1 MSGLNLWEI
10 YATLGVDTS
19 QYNKDMDAAIAKAE
33 QLNRTL
39 NQNVGGGTNGG
50 TGSPSTVPAGS
61 GGSWQ
66 NTATGILMSKVI
78 EKGAQLGWEFTKEGV
93 NLASARQEV
102 QNVVDTTFGSYT
114 DALNQWAE
122 GAKTSFGVGEVSAK
136 QYAGLFGDMLKASGF
151 EGEELFTMATDL
163 TRLVGDIASYRNE
176 DFDTAFTRMYS
187 GMVGETEAIRR
198 YGVNMTV
205 ANMEDFSG
213 LEWKTASAQEQTRAR
228 YDYIMSHTTGAQG
241 DFARTLDSSLANQ
254 RRLFDE
260 NIKGIQTT
268 WGSGF
273 LDIATNAMS
282 GINEI
287 LGKGAPTLGDTFAAY
302 DAAGAQTTA
311 KAAETAR
318 QAGIVLDMLD
328 KLESQGRNNAD
339 DAMWTQSLARLSE
352 LLPGLSEHID
362 LTNGSLNVTTEE
374 LRAQAAAWEADA
386 IAAGEAAA
394 QLGKIDAVTAAENQ
408 LANKQLDLAFA
419 TEKRTTAEASM
430 LENAAALQASL
441 QDNGTLGARVAYQY
455 DGTVEGAQKLLKAYT
470 DKQSMLA
477 FLGQDLTESEKA
489 QYQALQD
496 SVTAYTNATT
506 EAVNLETEIA
516 ELSTQID
523 TGKESLAA
531 YVETMNSTVEA
542 TAAAVAGMDQSEA
555 AYQAGY
561 GNGSSYASGLADGLA
576 NMPTLDVVSG
586 ASPDIDGSHAGGLE
600 YVPYDGYIAELHRGE
615 RVQTAAEARQE
626 RGAGANADDLRETIS
641 EAIAEGMRGIAVY
654 MDGKQSETWLLLLLT
669 GILLIKCGIIEV
681 HPFRGGKSIY
691 EVKQ

>member
-39 NQNVGGGTNGG
+39 NQNVGGGTTGSK
-50 TGSPSTVPAGS
+50 GSPSTAPAGS

-66 NTATGILMSKVI
+66 NTATGILMAETLK
-78 EKGAQLGWEFTKEGV
+78 KAAQWGWEFTKEGV

-122 GAKTSFGVGEVSAK
+122 GAKASFGVGEVSAK

-260 NIKGIQTT
+260 NIKEIQTT

-282 GINEI
+282 GINEL

-430 LENAAALQASL
+430 LENAAL

-470 DKQSMLA
+470 DKQSMLS

-489 QYQALQD
+489 QVQALQD
-496 SVTAYTNATT
+496 SVTAYTDATT
-506 EAVNLETEIA
+506 EAANLETEIA

-626 RGAGANADDLRETIS
+626 RGGAAGMDGLRE
-641 EAIAEGMRGIAVY
+641 AIVGAIQEGMRNVSVTMNDKEVGRMVAPVVNREIANEARKY
-654 MDGKQSETWLLLLLT
+654 RYGA
-669 GILLIKCGIIEV
+669 
-681 HPFRGGKSIY
+681 HR
-691 EVKQ
+691 

>member
-1 MSGLNLWEI
+1 MAGLKLWEI
-10 YATLGVDTS
+10 YASLGVDTS

-33 QLNRTL
+33 KLNRTL
-39 NQNVGGGTNGG
+39 NQNTGGGTTGG
-50 TGSPSTVPAGS
+50 TGSTSTAPAGS
-61 GGSWQ
+61 GGGWQ
-66 NTATGILMSKVI
+66 NTATGILMAETLK
-78 EKGAQLGWEFTKEGV
+78 KAAQWGWNFTKEGV

-102 QNVVDTTFGSYT
+102 QNVVDTTFGPYT

-122 GAKTSFGVGEVSAK
+122 GAKSSFGVGETSAK

-151 EGEELFTMATDL
+151 AGEELFTMATEL
-163 TRLVGDIASYRNE
+163 TQLVGDIASYRDE
-176 DFDTAFTRMYS
+176 TFDEAFTRMYS

-205 ANMEDFSG
+205 SNMEDFSG
-213 LEWKTASAQEQTRAR
+213 LKWEEASAAEQTRAR

-254 RRLFDE
+254 RRLFGE
-260 NIKGIQTT
+260 NIKEIQTT

-282 GINEI
+282 GINEL
-287 LGKGAPTLGDTFAAY
+287 LGKGAPTLGDTLAAY
-302 DAAGAQTTA
+302 DAAGAQTSA

-318 QAGIVLDMLD
+318 QAGVVLDMLD
-328 KLESQGRNNAD
+328 KLESQGRNNAE
-339 DAMWTQSLARLSE
+339 DAMWEQSLARLSE

-374 LRAQAAAWEADA
+374 LRAQTAAWEADA

-394 QLGKIDAVTAAENQ
+394 QLGKIDAITAAESQ

-441 QDNGTLGARVAYQY
+441 QDNGTLGARIAYQY
-455 DGTVEGAQKLLKAYT
+455 DGTVEGAQKILKAYT
-470 DKQSMLA
+470 DKQSMLS
-477 FLGQDLTESEKA
+477 FLGQDLTKSEKA
-489 QYQALQD
+489 QYQALKD
-496 SVTAYTNATT
+496 SATAYTDATT
-506 EAVNLETEIA
+506 EAANLETEIA

-531 YVETMNSTVEA
+531 YVEAMNSTVEA
-542 TAAAVAGMDQSEA
+542 TAAAVAGMDQSAA

-561 GNGSSYASGLADGLA
+561 NTSAAYTSGFRAGLAPVFGGGSNPMSSLTREDILGALREG
-576 NMPTLDVVSG
+576 MSG
-586 ASPDIDGSHAGGLE
+586 ASI
-600 YVPYDGYIAELHRGE
+600 
-615 RVQTAAEARQE
+615 
-626 RGAGANADDLRETIS
+626 N
-641 EAIAEGMRGIAVY
+641 
-654 MDGKQSETWLLLLLT
+654 MDGQKVGNIVTDTVSRNLAQSAWEERYT
-669 GILLIKCGIIEV
+669 V
-681 HPFRGGKSIY
+681 
-691 EVKQ
+691 

>member
-1 MSGLNLWEI
+1 MAGLKLWEI
-10 YATLGVDTS
+10 YASLGVDTS

-33 QLNRTL
+33 KLNRTL
-39 NQNVGGGTNGG
+39 NQNTGGGTTGG
-50 TGSPSTVPAGS
+50 TGSTSTAPAGS
-61 GGSWQ
+61 GGGWQ
-66 NTATGILMSKVI
+66 NTATGILMAETLK
-78 EKGAQLGWEFTKEGV
+78 KAAQWGWNFTKEGV

-122 GAKTSFGVGEVSAK
+122 GAKSSFGVGETSAK

-151 EGEELFTMATDL
+151 AGEELFTMATEL
-163 TRLVGDIASYRNE
+163 TQLVGDIASYRDE
-176 DFDTAFTRMYS
+176 TFDEAFTRMYS

-205 ANMEDFSG
+205 SNMEDFSG
-213 LEWKTASAQEQTRAR
+213 LKWEEASAAEQTRAR

-254 RRLFDE
+254 RRLFGE
-260 NIKGIQTT
+260 NIKEIQTT

-282 GINEI
+282 GINEL

-328 KLESQGRNNAD
+328 KLESQGRNNAE

-394 QLGKIDAVTAAENQ
+394 QLGKIDAITAAENQ

-419 TEKRTTAEASM
+419 TEKRTTAENSM

-441 QDNGTLGARVAYQY
+441 QDNGTLGARIAYQY

-470 DKQSMLA
+470 DKQSMLS
-477 FLGQDLTESEKA
+477 FLGQDLTKSEKA
-489 QYQALQD
+489 QYEALQG
-496 SVTAYTNATT
+496 SIAAYNTATT
-506 EAVNLETEIA
+506 EAGNLETEIA
-516 ELSTQID
+516 DLTEQID
-523 TGKESLAA
+523 TGKESLSA
-531 YVETMNSTVEA
+531 YVKTMTDTVEA
-542 TAAAVAGMDQSEA
+542 TAAAVAGMDQSA
-555 AYQAGY
+555 TAYQAGY
-561 GNGSSYASGLADGLA
+561 NTSAAYASGFRAGLA
-576 NMPTLDVVSG
+576 PVFGGGANPMSSLTREDILSALREGMSG
-586 ASPDIDGSHAGGLE
+586 ASI
-600 YVPYDGYIAELHRGE
+600 
-615 RVQTAAEARQE
+615 
-626 RGAGANADDLRETIS
+626 N
-641 EAIAEGMRGIAVY
+641 
-654 MDGKQSETWLLLLLT
+654 MDGQKVGDIVTDTVSRNLAQAA
-669 GILLIKCGIIEV
+669 
-681 HPFRGGKSIY
+681 Y
-691 EVKQ
+691 EERYTP